1 MAGFCDNEYGCWG
14 SMEIAAAA
22 EEDPAFPLNCPAW
35 DLYGYQQ
42 LWAEF
47 AIRTD
52 EIVLPTAP
60 GRRSY
65 PGRLDQSEYE
75 MTLYVTGEADSTGV
89 AYADPWEG
97 LYLNLQ
103 ALMNNV
109 FLPVGTGRGTRA
121 ATMTFPLL
129 WATVPDPTVT
139 ADVKFEPLR
148 QVEDIEDPRFAV
160 YRTTMIV
167 PAGRFVAPVG
177 S

>member
-1 MAGFCDNEYGCWG
+1 MAGFCDTEYGCWG
-14 SMEIAAAA
+14 SMVVDGAP
-22 EEDPAFPLNCPAW
+22 DFPLNCPGW

-42 LWAEF
+42 LWTEF
-47 AIRTD
+47 AVRTD
-52 EIVLPTAP
+52 EVLLPTAP

-75 MTLYVTGEADSTGV
+75 MTLYVTGEANQSGAPHTDV
-89 AYADPWEG
+89 WEG

-103 ALMNNV
+103 TLMNNA
-109 FLPVGTGRGTRA
+109 FLPVGTGRGTRSVTL
-121 ATMTFPLL
+121 TMPWGGF
-129 WATVPDPTVT
+129 VT

-167 PAGRFVAPVG
+167 PAGRFPALTPP
-177 S
+177 